1 MSYDYFPGLGVVEYQ
16 DNPQT
21 GMPMAIEHVFQSTSG
36 SEPPS
41 LTIYDQPFVMDR
53 PPGLSTPQPVLTP
66 PKPVSTVGV
75 GIGAGS
81 GITSWL
87 PFPTLPAPTPVTA
100 GVPNPLTSI
109 GGAIG
114 GLFGMPNPSTQ
125 SNGNGLSMDNLLL
138 PLLLMGGI
146 GGGIGGRLVKP
157 MVTNMMLGD
166 PWPDFKS
173 MASMLPGL
181 GRIIYPIDIFTRM
194 MNGSLPMMNGLMAYM
209 VQQGKMGGN
218 NMLLPLML
226 MGGMGGSTNNNG
238 ISTAAV
244 PWGAVAGAASAII
257 PALLMSTM
265 GKKKT
270 YRRRGYRRNYR
281 RSYRSY
287 RRRR

>member
-53 PPGLSTPQPVLTP
+53 PVVATPQPVIAT
-66 PKPVSTVGV
+66 PKPVSTLGAGV
-75 GIGAGS
+75 GAGS
-81 GITSWL
+81 GINTWL

-100 GVPNPLTSI
+100 GVPNTLTSI

-114 GLFGMPNPSTQ
+114 GLFGIPNTLPQ
-125 SNGNGLSMDNLLL
+125 SNGNSVSMDNLLL
-138 PLLLMGGI
+138 PLMLMGGI

-226 MGGMGGSTNNNG
+226 MGGMGGNSSSNG